1 MITFKLEDKA
11 AEAMMA
17 VLNAGSSNASFVEE
31 LNTQYIEQTQVDV
44 VEPPAAAVA
53 AFMAEEPHEQFDE
66 EAEPEVEP
74 EVEPEEE

>member
-17 VLNAGSSNASFVEE
+17 VLNAGNQNASFVEE
-31 LNTQYIEQTQVDV
+31 LNTQYIKQTQV
-44 VEPPAAAVA
+44 ETVA
-53 AFMAEEPHEQFDE
+53 APEPEPEVEAEAEP

-74 EVEPEEE
+74 EEE

>member
-17 VLNAGSSNASFVEE
+17 VLNAGNSNASFVEE
-31 LNTQYIEQTQVDV
+31 LNTQYIEQTQVDTIV
-44 VEPPAAAVA
+44 APEPVVKSKPEPEVEPEV
-53 AFMAEEPHEQFDE
+53 EL
-66 EAEPEVEP
+66 EVEP

>member
-17 VLNAGSSNASFVEE
+17 VLNAGNSNASFVEE
-31 LNTQYIEQTQVDV
+31 LNTQYIEQTQVDTIVAPEPEPEVEEEV
-44 VEPPAAAVA
+44 VA
-53 AFMAEEPHEQFDE
+53 

-74 EVEPEEE
+74 EVESEEE

>member
-11 AEAMMA
+11 AEVMMA

-74 EVEPEEE
+74 EEE

>member
-17 VLNAGSSNASFVEE
+17 VLNASSPNASFVEE
-31 LNTQYIEQTQVDV
+31 LNTQYIEQTQVDTIVAPEPV
-44 VEPPAAAVA
+44 VEP
-53 AFMAEEPHEQFDE
+53 
-66 EAEPEVEP
+66 EPEPEPEIEP

>member
-11 AEAMMA
+11 AEAMIA

-31 LNTQYIEQTQVDV
+31 LNTQYIKQTQVEAVVVPEPV
-44 VEPPAAAVA
+44 VES
-53 AFMAEEPHEQFDE
+53 EP
-66 EAEPEVEP
+66 EAEPEP